1 MRRGLRDGLGDV
13 GGLASGLTMVDG
25 RLADSLGRSEQ
36 GLSHRRVPATTR
48 DLKQGDNPDLKLGKT
63 RGQSLSFYAF

>member
-1 MRRGLRDGLGDV
+1 MRGGRSSFTSECAQRLRDGLGNV

-36 GLSHRRVPATTR
+36 GLSVGFLPPLAT
-48 DLKQGDNPDLKLGKT
+48 
-63 RGQSLSFYAF
+63 